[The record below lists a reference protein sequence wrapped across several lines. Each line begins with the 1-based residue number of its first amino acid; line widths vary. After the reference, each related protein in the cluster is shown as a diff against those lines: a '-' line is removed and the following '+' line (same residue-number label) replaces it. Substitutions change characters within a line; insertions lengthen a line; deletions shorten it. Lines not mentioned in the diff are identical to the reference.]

1 MDTNMDTKNMEVVER
16 LVRLQRDIDFIK
28 EHIEDITLTEDDL
41 TSIEE
46 ARKDVKEGRTTSI
59 KDLKKELG
67 I

>member
-1 MDTNMDTKNMEVVER
+1 MDTKNMEVVER

>member
-1 MDTNMDTKNMEVVER
+1 MEVVER